1 VINPDEVVDQ
11 YGADSMRLYEMFM
24 GPLERSKPWNTSG
37 IEGVYRFLNKLWR
50 HFVDDKGELIE
61 LSQSLAEGETLTLM
75 HASIKKVQYD
85 LDNLAF
91 NTAISQLMVF
101 SKHLRDLKQ
110 APREAFKVFVLLLAP
125 FSPHISEELWALLGN
140 NNTLS
145 HHEWPAYDENKL
157 AKNSVKLAVQING
170 KVRAQIEV
178 EVDAS
183 KEEVLAIAYE
193 QESLKQH
200 IEGKSIVKEIVV
212 PNRIVNIV
220 VK

>member
-1 VINPDEVVDQ
+1 
-11 YGADSMRLYEMFM
+11 
-24 GPLERSKPWNTSG
+24 
-37 IEGVYRFLNKLWR
+37 
-50 HFVDDKGELIE
+50 
-61 LSQSLAEGETLTLM
+61 
-75 HASIKKVQYD
+75 
-85 LDNLAF
+85 
-91 NTAISQLMVF
+91 
-101 SKHLRDLKQ
+101 
-110 APREAFKVFVLLLAP
+110 
-125 FSPHISEELWALLGN
+125 LGN